1 VRRLNEESERKFLAA
16 FEEIRTHFKLIFRQL
31 FGGGKADISLLEGAS
46 VLDAGIEIMARPPGR
61 EVLPISLLSG
71 GQRTMT
77 ALAILF
83 AVFRAQPSPFC
94 VLDEVDAALDDANIG
109 RFLGLLTEG
118 GDDTQ
123 FIVVTHNKGTMAAC
137 QMLYGVT
144 MAVRGV
150 SHVVS
155 VELAQVDEIIPQPRR
170 EPPVV
175 AESPARH
182 AGGALV
188 GAESG
193 SNPPLS

>member
-1 VRRLNEESERKFLAA
+1 
-16 FEEIRTHFKLIFRQL
+16 
-31 FGGGKADISLLEGAS
+31 
-46 VLDAGIEIMARPPGR
+46 
-61 EVLPISLLSG
+61 
-71 GQRTMT
+71 
-77 ALAILF
+77 
-83 AVFRAQPSPFC
+83 

-155 VELAQVDEIIPQPRR
+155 VELAQVDEINPQPRR
-170 EPPVV
+170 ESAAA
-175 AESPARH
+175 AEAPTRP

-188 GAESG
+188 GVETG
-193 SNPPLS
+193 TIPPL